1 MDKFKFRQQLLL
13 ITYAILLFMALVN
26 LDRVLGMLQRLVG
39 LGMPFICGFILA
51 FLLNIPYRFF
61 SRVYGRLAEGRGGKA
76 RGLIKGLAL
85 ATTYL
90 AVLMGVALLSW
101 FVLPQLGRSVNQLVR
116 EIPGYIISLQQMTIQ
131 LVEWI
136 GVDNLFGSQME
147 STWLQLLQK
156 AGEAMSNVLP
166 QLLNMT
172 ARVTT
177 GVYNWVIG
185 VIVSIYLLSG
195 KERLLSQARH
205 TLKALAPKGAI
216 DPVMEV
222 SSRANRIFTDFITG
236 QLLDAA
242 IVGSICFLGMTVLRM
257 PYALLISVIVAVT
270 NIIPMFGP
278 YIGTIP
284 SAFILLMSEPVKAL
298 WFVVFMV
305 VLQQIDGNLILPR
318 IVGGSIGLP
327 GIWVLFAIIVGGG
340 MFGLAGMVIGVP
352 TFAVIYSLIKDLV
365 YRQLNR
371 RGYLH
376 TVKQEPDNS

>member
-1 MDKFKFRQQLLL
+1 MNKFKFRQQLLL

-26 LDRVLGMLQRLVG
+26 LDRVLGMLRHLVG

-51 FLLNIPYRFF
+51 LLLNIPYRFF
-61 SRVYGRLAEGRGGKA
+61 SRVYGRLAEGKGEKA
-76 RGLIKGLAL
+76 RGLVKGLAL

-90 AVLMGVALLSW
+90 AVLLGVALLSW

-116 EIPGYIISLQQMTIQ
+116 EIPGYITSLQQMTIQ

-156 AGEAMSNVLP
+156 AGEAMSNILP

-172 ARVTT
+172 AKVTT

-195 KERLLSQARH
+195 KERLLSQARR

-242 IVGSICFLGMTVLRM
+242 IVGSICFLGMTILRM

-284 SAFILLMSEPVKAL
+284 SAFILLMSDPVKAL
-298 WFVVFMV
+298 WFVAFMV

-340 MFGLAGMVIGVP
+340 LFGLAGMVIGVP

-371 RGYLH
+371 REYLH